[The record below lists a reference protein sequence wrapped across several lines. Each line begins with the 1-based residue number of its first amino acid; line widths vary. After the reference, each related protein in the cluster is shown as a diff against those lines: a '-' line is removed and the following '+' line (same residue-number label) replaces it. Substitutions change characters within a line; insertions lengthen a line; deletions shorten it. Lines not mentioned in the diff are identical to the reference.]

1 MMWRYCKLPFY
12 QFTSFLHFYTVWYGL
27 VIFFWLTNK
36 SLLFTIYP
44 ARNLASHFSILYIYR
59 SLFFIMLL
67 YFLKMVQSFH
77 IKFFYICFYIWYMFL
92 VLLGKSP
99 QKTFEAERLL
109 LQPILGYFG
118 SHFGESPLIS
128 GAVQSFL
135 IKVFTDVFCITPMAT
150 ALKKL
155 FYSIPFC
162 RRLFWGKFLF

>member
-92 VLLGKSP
+92 VLLIISENFWSWKTSATTHFGLFWVSFWWKSSNFGSCSIISYKSFYRCFLYYSNGYCIK
-99 QKTFEAERLL
+99 KTL
-109 LQPILGYFG
+109 LQYSFLPEAILG
-118 SHFGESPLIS
+118 
-128 GAVQSFL
+128 
-135 IKVFTDVFCITPMAT
+135 
-150 ALKKL
+150 
-155 FYSIPFC
+155 
-162 RRLFWGKFLF
+162 